1 MLNLD
6 DILGMC
12 ECTEEE
18 IAAVALHE
26 HVPDA
31 IAAEL
36 ADYII
41 HSDDG
46 VPKMRKI
53 IVEDIEEAKR
63 KGDLDQAKHL
73 NEVLKHFV
81 ANHPLY
87 LEKKSA

>member
-1 MLNLD
+1 MLGLE

-41 HSDDG
+41 HADDG

-53 IVEDIEEAKR
+53 IIEDIEDAKS
-63 KGDLDQAKHL
+63 KGHTDQVKHL